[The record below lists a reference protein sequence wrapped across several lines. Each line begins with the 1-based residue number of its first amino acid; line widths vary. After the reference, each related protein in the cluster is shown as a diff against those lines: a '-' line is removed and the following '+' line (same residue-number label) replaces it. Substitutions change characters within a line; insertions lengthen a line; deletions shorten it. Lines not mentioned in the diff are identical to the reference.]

1 MKFICGL
8 ACLLAASTLV
18 FAADGGGKLTIYL
31 NGTAIANETY
41 TIQQSDGKIDLSGSG
56 SAHLGQV
63 QATIDQY
70 RVVTDDKYEPLEADV
85 KAKVGQNEVHVKTTF
100 AGGKAKN
107 DVTTSQGE
115 TTKEDAVS
123 PDTIVVS
130 QNIPLF
136 PLSMVARR
144 ASFAVPDV
152 QNFHAYI
159 LGHGEVPL
167 TVTYKGKE
175 TVEFANKKSELNHLE
190 ATLTPAE
197 GKTIDLEFWV
207 PDDRQIVKLTV
218 PSQHLEAYQ
227 EGYEPKPQPP
237 PAPEVAPKPAPGPG
251 AAPAAP
257 ANPEPAPAPAKAGD
271 TK

>member
-41 TIQQSDGKIDLSGSG
+41 TIQQSAGKIDLSGSG
-56 SAHLGQV
+56 SAHLGQIE
-63 QATIDQY
+63 ATIDQY
-70 RVVTDDKYEPLEADV
+70 RVVTDDKYDPLEAEV
-85 KAKVGQNEVHVKTTF
+85 KAKVGQNEVQVKTTF
-100 AGGKAKN
+100 ADGKATN
-107 DVTTSQGE
+107 TVTRAQGVTTKDD
-115 TTKEDAVS
+115 TVS

-136 PLSMVARR
+136 PLSVIARR

-190 ATLTPAE
+190 ATLTPAP
-197 GKTIDLEFWV
+197 GKPIDLEFWV

-227 EGYEPKPQPP
+227 EGYEPKPQPK
-237 PAPEVAPKPAPGPG
+237 PAPEAAPKPAPE
-251 AAPAAP
+251 ATPAEQAK
-257 ANPEPAPAPAKAGD
+257 PEPNPAPAKPGD